1 MSRFACFLLAALAAG
16 GGLVLSL
23 ALLPALT
30 YHPEAAMPFWD
41 RAADFFLE
49 AFLLVPPALGLWI
62 LAMYLFRR
70 GLRTPRR
77 R

>member
-1 MSRFACFLLAALAAG
+1 
-16 GGLVLSL
+16 
-23 ALLPALT
+23 
-30 YHPEAAMPFWD
+30 MPFWD

-70 GLRTPRR
+70 GLRAPRR

>member
-1 MSRFACFLLAALAAG
+1 VSRLACFLLAALAAAAA
-16 GGLVLSL
+16 LLLSL

-62 LAMYLFRR
+62 VAMHLFRR
-70 GLRTPRR
+70 GLRAPRR
-77 R
+77 